1 MKDAPGYMP
10 FQRISE
16 EQKNNGA
23 YPGEIQK
30 LLNLNEPEKQ
40 NLKAPILDEDS
51 ALAAN
56 DYELLDYYVKAKYD
70 HLVDHTLKQAKV
82 CFRDLEE
89 RDVLAKQWDDHV
101 IPRVEFMYNYLDFYN
116 DRHTVRE
123 RFVNEINKKTT
134 LEDVGKQ
141 LDKFVLDSKA
151 SLDDLFVPEKHI
163 TEQPYAASQD
173 YSSDSLTWEGTFLS
187 DFDPK
192 RPQWMEDQTL
202 DTTLDTLNWENRRE
216 V

>member
-1 MKDAPGYMP
+1 
-10 FQRISE
+10 
-16 EQKNNGA
+16 
-23 YPGEIQK
+23 
-30 LLNLNEPEKQ
+30 
-40 NLKAPILDEDS
+40 
-51 ALAAN
+51 
-56 DYELLDYYVKAKYD
+56 
-70 HLVDHTLKQAKV
+70 LKQAKV

-89 RDVLAKQWDDHV
+89 RDVLAKQWDDHI

-163 TEQPYAASQD
+163 TE
-173 YSSDSLTWEGTFLS
+173 
-187 DFDPK
+187 
-192 RPQWMEDQTL
+192 
-202 DTTLDTLNWENRRE
+202 
-216 V
+216 

>member
-1 MKDAPGYMP
+1 
-10 FQRISE
+10 
-16 EQKNNGA
+16 
-23 YPGEIQK
+23 
-30 LLNLNEPEKQ
+30 
-40 NLKAPILDEDS
+40 
-51 ALAAN
+51 
-56 DYELLDYYVKAKYD
+56 
-70 HLVDHTLKQAKV
+70 
-82 CFRDLEE
+82 
-89 RDVLAKQWDDHV
+89 
-101 IPRVEFMYNYLDFYN
+101 MYNYLDFYN

-192 RPQWMEDQTL
+192 RPQWMED
-202 DTTLDTLNWENRRE
+202 
-216 V
+216 

>member
-1 MKDAPGYMP
+1 
-10 FQRISE
+10 
-16 EQKNNGA
+16 
-23 YPGEIQK
+23 
-30 LLNLNEPEKQ
+30 
-40 NLKAPILDEDS
+40 
-51 ALAAN
+51 
-56 DYELLDYYVKAKYD
+56 
-70 HLVDHTLKQAKV
+70 V